1 MTDSFP
7 YLEKHN
13 KSLTVFSQQFK
24 TKVDWEF
31 GISRWKLVHTEWIN
45 NRVQL
50 YSTGNYI
57 LYLVIKNNKKEYDKE
72 YIYVYN

>member
-13 KSLTVFSQQFK
+13 KSLTVFSQQLK

-57 LYLVIKNNKKEYDKE
+57 LYLVIKHNKKEYDKE